1 MKKIITTPILIL
13 SLGVTLFSLIGAEQA
28 KAYKKVI
35 GYCKVVKTSAGKFNV
50 KRISDNRKYGSWD
63 NKNDAINYATREDDC
78 DTTTGNS

>member
-1 MKKIITTPILIL
+1 
-13 SLGVTLFSLIGAEQA
+13 
-28 KAYKKVI
+28 
-35 GYCKVVKTSAGKFNV
+35 VKTSAGKFNV